1 MSPCTS
7 VSARSEVDPLVARIT
22 EVTVHTLAIPTVF
35 QVPLLTKNAAA
46 RGLKAPSQK
55 PPAPVAPRIAVHRA
69 VITVGGAP
77 VSAEPEPPEED
88 DAIGRF
94 LIGA

>member
-1 MSPCTS
+1 MPS
-7 VSARSEVDPLVARIT
+7 V
-22 EVTVHTLAIPTVF
+22 
-35 QVPLLTKNAAA
+35 
-46 RGLKAPSQK
+46 RGLKAPRQK
-55 PPAPVAPRIAVHRA
+55 PSDPVAPQIAVHRA